1 LGESTQLREALRDLD
16 AITSNLSYWANV
28 ESLFLGTMR
37 NDILNKFEPLE
48 SDLIKLYIEILELEA
63 ELVNWA
69 SDGGIG
75 MTLHQCWT

>member
-1 LGESTQLREALRDLD
+1 LGESTELREALRDLD

-37 NDILNKFEPLE
+37 NAVLNKFEPLE
-48 SDLIKLYIEILELEA
+48 SDLIKLYFEILILEA
-63 ELVNWA
+63 AMINWA

-75 MTLHQCWT
+75 MTLHQH